1 MRFCQRA
8 GGILRSTAEITIT
21 ASALLHVLFYPGTG
35 WAQVESIRYPF
46 SLVRLPALG
55 GDSGSVVASNL
66 RGRFVGAAYLG
77 GNHEQHATLWDRR
90 GAHDLGTLGG
100 RWSEAVAINSRD
112 WTVGWSCREPN
123 KDRTQHYPVLWREG
137 RMIALGTLG
146 DDYGEA
152 TAINESGQIVGVS
165 YSPGSRYHAIL
176 WDRGRAL
183 RLPSLSD
190 QSDQPLAINSAGV
203 IVGQA
208 VSTTYGAWRP
218 VRWDESGVHDLG
230 TLQSNNTGH
239 GWASDI
245 NEAGYVVGNATGERY
260 SSRAFIWHEG
270 EMRDLDPG
278 GDRDMVA
285 LSINNHNEVIGQ
297 SWPESFYWS
306 EQHGVRWLSD
316 LTPPQSEWIQIWARD
331 INDAS
336 EISASARRGNYGIG
350 TAFCLF
356 PVHPTIE
363 LRRAFP
369 GVAGRSNAFITS
381 GVTPGATVVFYY
393 GLHGG
398 GTFIAGCSPRLNTLQ
413 IDDPQ
418 LLGTAIADEDGR
430 AVITRYVPPSLQ
442 GQTVLIQAVVR
453 GECAISE
460 LVVQRLD

>member
-1 MRFCQRA
+1 MSSSQRCPRVPRRVA
-8 GGILRSTAEITIT
+8 VMVIPAC
-21 ASALLHVLFYPGTG
+21 ALIHAVCFPVTV

-66 RGRFVGAAYLG
+66 RGRFVGAACLG
-77 GNHEQHATLWDRR
+77 GNQEQHATLWDKH

-100 RWSEAVAINSRD
+100 RWSGAAAINSHD
-112 WTVGWSCREPN
+112 WMVGWSCREPGE
-123 KDRTQHYPVLWREG
+123 DISQRYPVLWRDG
-137 RMIALGTLG
+137 RMIALGTLD
-146 DDYGEA
+146 DDYGDA
-152 TAINESGQIVGVS
+152 TAINDSGQIVGVS
-165 YSPGSRYHAIL
+165 YSAGSPYHAIL

-183 RLPSLSD
+183 RLPSLSG
-190 QSDQPLAINSAGV
+190 QSDQPLAINTAGL

-208 VSTTYGAWRP
+208 ISSTYGAWRP
-218 VRWDESGVHDLG
+218 VLWDESGVHDLG
-230 TLQSNNTGH
+230 TLQSNNTGR

-260 SSRAFIWHEG
+260 SSRAFIWYEG
-270 EMRDLDPG
+270 KMRDLDPG

-285 LSINNHNEVIGQ
+285 LSINNRNEVIGQ
-297 SWPESFYWS
+297 SGPESFYWS

-316 LTPPQSEWIQIWARD
+316 LAPPQSVWIQIWARD

-336 EISASARRGNYGIG
+336 EISASARLGNNGIG

-363 LRRAFP
+363 LRRALP
-369 GVAGRSNAFITS
+369 GVAGRSNAFVTS
-381 GVTPGATVVFYY
+381 GATPGATVVFYY

-418 LLGTAIADEDGR
+418 LLGTAIANEDGR
-430 AVITRYVPPSLQ
+430 AVITHYVPPSLH